1 MRLTSIAF
9 GHLRRGKARAALVV
23 AGLALGVATAVAL
36 ANVTGALERHL
47 GEELDRYGAN
57 IVVAPRTDDLDVSYG
72 GVSVSGVSYAY
83 ERLKMAD
90 IDAIRSIDY
99 AERLAV
105 VAPVLIG
112 AADAGGRRTPV
123 AGIDV
128 EETTQ
133 LKRWWR
139 VVGRVPASPD
149 EVLVGYEAALA
160 LGVLE
165 GPPADAVGGTGLP
178 SRPVGDVV
186 IEEMDHTGHI
196 TPEMAANVPRVDTL
210 KRETVTLGG
219 RDFRVAGV
227 LDATGSADDRLV
239 FMDLA
244 RVQEILERPGEVSL
258 VEVSALCIECP
269 VEMMVHQIQ
278 QNLPGAR
285 VTAVQQAV
293 KTRSMTIAR
302 LARFGA
308 ALAGVVLVVAALL
321 VFVTMTA
328 SVAERR
334 REIGVLRA
342 VGFRRSHILKILGLE
357 TAVLGAIGGLAGWA
371 AGLAAG
377 SVAARYFTEGAV
389 TGVHVDP
396 LPAMLAVAGSIML
409 GVLGALYPA
418 LKASKLDP
426 TEALRYV

>member
-1 MRLTSIAF
+1 MRLTSIAL
-9 GHLRRGKARAALVV
+9 GHLRRGKARATLVV
-23 AGLALGVATAVAL
+23 AGLTLGVATAVAL

-72 GVSVSGVSYAY
+72 GVSVSGVSYEV
-83 ERLKMAD
+83 ERLKTED
-90 IDAIRSIDY
+90 LTAIRSIDY

-112 AADAGGRRTPV
+112 AADSGDRRTPV
-123 AGIDV
+123 AGVDF
-128 EETTQ
+128 EETTR

-139 VVGRVPASPD
+139 VAGRVPASPD
-149 EVLVGYEAALA
+149 EVLVGYEAAVA
-160 LGVLE
+160 LGVVE
-165 GPPADAVGGTGLP
+165 AAPPDVVFGTGLP
-178 SRPVGDVV
+178 SRPVADVAL
-186 IEEMDHTGHI
+186 EQMDHSGHI
-196 TPEMAANVPRVDTL
+196 TPEAASQAPPADVI
-210 KRETVTLGG
+210 KRNRLTLGG
-219 RDFRVAGV
+219 REFHVAGV
-227 LDATGSADDRLV
+227 VDATGSADDRLV

-244 RVQEILERPGEVSL
+244 RAQEVLNRPGEVSL
-258 VEVSALCIECP
+258 VEVSALCIACP
-269 VEMMVHQIQ
+269 VEMMVRQIQ
-278 QNLPGAR
+278 QALPDAR

-302 LARFGA
+302 LTRFGA

-321 VFVTMTA
+321 VFVTMTS

-357 TAVLGAIGGLAGWA
+357 TAILGAVGGFVGWGI
-371 AGLAAG
+371 GLAAG
-377 SVAARYFTEGAV
+377 SVAVRYFTDGAV
-389 TGVHVDP
+389 AGVDVDP
-396 LPAMLAVAGSIML
+396 LLGAAAVAGAIAI
-409 GVLGALYPA
+409 GVLGALLPA